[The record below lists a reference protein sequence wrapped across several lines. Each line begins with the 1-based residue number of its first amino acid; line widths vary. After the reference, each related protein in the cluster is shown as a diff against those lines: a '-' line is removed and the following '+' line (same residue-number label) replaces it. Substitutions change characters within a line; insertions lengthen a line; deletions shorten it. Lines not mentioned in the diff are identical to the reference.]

1 MKKSFLRLRFG
12 HTLGIDVPAPST
24 VTTANTFRVW
34 SVSCQ
39 LLKSFA
45 KASVYPA
52 AILRQ
57 WFTWNNE
64 WNPRVVLVW
73 KVFFFFFFFWWGGTV
88 LWKFLFMPSE
98 DGIIG
103 LDLRQ
108 IEHPEAGPSM
118 SSCWNE
124 NKMQKL
130 IIMVT
135 RALWYLA
142 PSCFFRC
149 ISCCSHH
156 PPIHYTGINREAVE
170 LSDLLC
176 LRIFAFAFPPSR
188 IFPFSSYAWIL
199 FIFYSMQIYTR
210 FLPNTPSFPWPSSLG
225 VFYSNAVFPSLWK
238 QGTLAHIWQLFHL

>member
-1 MKKSFLRLRFG
+1 M
-12 HTLGIDVPAPST
+12 
-24 VTTANTFRVW
+24 VTTANTFHVW

-57 WFTWNNE
+57 WLTWNNE
-64 WNPRVVLVW
+64 WNPQVVLVW
-73 KVFFFFFFFWWGGTV
+73 KVLFCFVFLVGGAV
-88 LWKFLFMPSE
+88 LWKFLFMPGG

-135 RALWYLA
+135 RPLPAFSV
-142 PSCFFRC
+142 PCS

-188 IFPFSSYAWIL
+188 IFPFSSYASIL
-199 FIFYSMQIYTR
+199 LIFYSMQIYTR